1 MWAKMMQHFPR
12 SGTAFFGFFGIHRG
26 PVAQLGA
33 RFHGMEEVVGSIPTR
48 STKSLNGL
56 ASIAILIP
64 KFLPVM
70 LTCVAG
76 TKTQK
81 EGSIPT
87 GSTKSLDVCLPERHH
102 S

>member
-1 MWAKMMQHFPR
+1 
-12 SGTAFFGFFGIHRG
+12 
-26 PVAQLGA
+26 
-33 RFHGMEEVVGSIPTR
+33 
-48 STKSLNGL
+48 
-56 ASIAILIP
+56 LIP